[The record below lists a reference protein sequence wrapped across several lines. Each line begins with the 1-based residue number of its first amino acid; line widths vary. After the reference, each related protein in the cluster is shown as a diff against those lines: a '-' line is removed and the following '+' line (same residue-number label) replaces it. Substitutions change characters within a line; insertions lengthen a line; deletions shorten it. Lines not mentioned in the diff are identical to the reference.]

1 MQKKTSIDGLAVRT
15 PSNRRVSGSVGAR
28 GQKVMD
34 VAARPHRIVKTK
46 TAIQEL
52 VEPVINGTT
61 LIPEDSLAQD
71 DSSNWSNLVDEM
83 NQTELLDHFVDDDS
97 ETDNSLASDDEKD
110 ILTIFEE
117 DEEKSEE
124 PKEKKPTQKP
134 KKEKKNH
141 KRRKRRIILGIIAG
155 LLVIIVAMIMI
166 WGDWIISK
174 LTGGNSGIFDA
185 IASFMSD
192 AVPFETDEN
201 GRTNVLVFGTEG
213 YNMDGD
219 TGNGGT
225 HDGADLTDSIMIISF
240 DQKTKDVALIS
251 LPRDLKVRK
260 ACYAG
265 KVNEVYTCNN
275 DNGENEKAGAE
286 ALAEQVGEIFGIDF
300 QYWVHVN
307 WGSLVEIVDT
317 LGGIDVTLDEDVNDR
332 YYTGIVAKAGE
343 PIHLSGVQAVG
354 LARARHGTAGGDFS
368 RGNSQQ
374 KILMAIA
381 QRVVDRGIGVT
392 EAFNLINILG
402 DNLRSNFSTDNFK
415 SGVYLLSEF
424 NPNTIRQV
432 PLVDY
437 DNNIYYVKTATINGI
452 SYVVPQEG
460 EGRYTNIQ
468 AYIDKMISSN
478 PAMREDATIAIYN
491 ATETP
496 GVAGAEQEKLVAEG
510 YNVIAIGD
518 AEAGSCG
525 DEFCVYN
532 VSDAMPA
539 TVKAMEDKYGVSA
552 RGVGEL
558 PASAAG
564 SGADVVVI
572 IGRVAEAGVE

>member
-15 PSNRRVSGSVGAR
+15 PDNRRVSSSVGAR
-28 GQKVMD
+28 GHKVMD
-34 VAARPHRIVKTK
+34 VAARPRRIVKSK
-46 TAIQEL
+46 ASEQKLSQSTAPGVDL
-52 VEPVINGTT
+52 MSGDT
-61 LIPEDSLAQD
+61 LTQSPD
-71 DSSNWSNLVDEM
+71 DWSTLVDEV
-83 NQTELLDHFVDDDS
+83 NQAELLEGFTDNEIED
-97 ETDNSLASDDEKD
+97 DNSLVGGDEED
-110 ILTIFEE
+110 MLTIFEE
-117 DEEKSEE
+117 EEEKKDDE
-124 PKEKKPTQKP
+124 PKKKQKEGKKEKKP
-134 KKEKKNH
+134 KKKDKH
-141 KRRKRRIILGIIAG
+141 RKRKIILIVIFS
-155 LLVIIVAMIMI
+155 LLAILLAVAMI

-185 IASFMSD
+185 IASLVSD

-240 DQKTKDVALIS
+240 DQETKDVALIS

-260 ACYAG
+260 ACYVG

-275 DNGENEKAGAE
+275 SNGENEKAGAE

-317 LGGIDVTLDEDVNDR
+317 LGGINVTLDEDVNDK

-343 PIHLSGVQAVG
+343 PIHLDGVQAVG
-354 LARARHGTAGGDFS
+354 LARARHGTTGGDFS

-381 QRVVDRGIGVT
+381 QRVVDQGIGVT

-415 SGVYLLSEF
+415 SGVYLLSGF
-424 NPNTIRQV
+424 DPNSMRQV

-437 DNNIYYVKTATINGI
+437 ENNIYYVKTATINGI
-452 SYVVPQEG
+452 SYVIPQEG
-460 EGRYTNIQ
+460 EGRYANIQ
-468 AYIDKMISSN
+468 AYVDKMISSN
-478 PAMREDATIAIYN
+478 PAMREDATIAVYN
-491 ATETP
+491 ATETA
-496 GVAGAEQEKLVAEG
+496 GVAGAEKEKLVNEG
-510 YNVIAIGD
+510 YDVVMVGD
-518 AEAGSCG
+518 ADAGSC
-525 DEFCVYN
+525 DAEFCIYD
-532 VSDAMPA
+532 VSGTMPA

-552 RGVGEL
+552 RGAEEL

-572 IGRVAEAGVE
+572 IGRVVEAE